1 MRTWGTKICNLAT
14 HGSKFLCD
22 RYKCGLCGKNG
33 KGVLREV
40 YVNKKILL
48 HIFLYVFFCCFNFCF
63 SGNACFFW
71 RSTFPFAVSVLKKTL
86 PVRVATD
93 MNDFF

>member
-48 HIFLYVFFCCFNFCF
+48 HIFLYVYFFVVASTFVFLGMHAF
-63 SGNACFFW
+63 SGDQLFHL
-71 RSTFPFAVSVLKKTL
+71 PFLSSRKHCQFGWQLT
-86 PVRVATD
+86 
-93 MNDFF
+93 